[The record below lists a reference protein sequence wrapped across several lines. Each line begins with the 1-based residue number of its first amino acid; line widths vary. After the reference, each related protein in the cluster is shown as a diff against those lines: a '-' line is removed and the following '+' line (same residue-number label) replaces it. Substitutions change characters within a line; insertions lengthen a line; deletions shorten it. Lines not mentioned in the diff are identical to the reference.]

1 MHLTITPAQYKKL
14 NEMGRKGG
22 GSIPQA
28 FDPDDWDEIKSVVD
42 IPVYVA
48 KGKGQYA
55 GEGGFMTTLL
65 SALTAVANN
74 PTVKRLGKKA
84 AKKRIP
90 LGFVTAERAP

>member
-1 MHLTITPAQYKKL
+1 
-14 NEMGRKGG
+14 MGRKGG

-48 KGKGQYA
+48 KGKGKYA

-65 SALTAVANN
+65 SALTAVAK
-74 PTVKRLGKKA
+74 PDSASAGQESSQKSSR
-84 AKKRIP
+84 
-90 LGFVTAERAP
+90 